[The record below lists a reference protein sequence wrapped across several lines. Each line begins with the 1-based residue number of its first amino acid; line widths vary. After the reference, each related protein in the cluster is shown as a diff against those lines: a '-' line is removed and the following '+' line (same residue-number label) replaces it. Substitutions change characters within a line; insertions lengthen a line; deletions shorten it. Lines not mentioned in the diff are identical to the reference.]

1 MCNADNREVKLKKNP
16 EHVTSKKKTEKYMY
30 TVASNECF
38 SPPTGSVDMD
48 KVHYCERFLELL
60 VDLEVLSNFN
70 YVVRHS

>member
-1 MCNADNREVKLKKNP
+1 MYPICFEFRFSLIHDPTPHCNIHVVK
-16 EHVTSKKKTEKYMY
+16 VTSNK
-30 TVASNECF
+30 CF
-38 SPPTGSVDMD
+38 SSPTGSVDMD